1 MAFFVRPKRTEKHQQ
16 KASLLFVCIL
26 ASLWVP
32 ALAAAQAWPSHQDR
46 YNFFIEMLQGK
57 DGSSLP
63 LWSQQEPVPFHVVSL
78 YPVGTKLGLARINIT
93 QSVEHA
99 MDFGRTGCGRGIP
112 SIFRKETDPNKARFF
127 LFVAPN
133 YPVVRN
139 SPLYA
144 EQARWFAQNGYLS
157 ENQMQDIMTRA
168 ENAREV
174 VVTIPAL
181 QKNEPIARLITIVVP
196 EYSGKPGAA
205 VYEGVVRSFLPGRY
219 SDVVVPSFFNTGG
232 KRQDSKSAA
241 SRISGDTI
249 YQNDVDLISYLYRQ
263 FSERYLDYVGGS
275 PNPVKTSELFDAV
288 ARHLTIATSNR
299 RKNCKLVY

>member
-26 ASLWVP
+26 ASLWAP

-46 YNFFIEMLQGK
+46 YNFFMELLEGK

-63 LWSQQEPVPFHVVSL
+63 LWSQHEPVPFHVVSL

-99 MDFGRTGCGRGIP
+99 MDFGRTGCGLGIP
-112 SIFRKETDPNKARFF
+112 SIFRKETDPKKARFF
-127 LFVAPN
+127 LFVAPDFQL
-133 YPVVRN
+133 VSK
-139 SPLYA
+139 SPLFA
-144 EQARWFAQNGYLS
+144 EQARWFSRNGYFDGGQL
-157 ENQMQDIMTRA
+157 NDILASA
-168 ENAREV
+168 ENAKEV

-181 QKNEPIARLITIVVP
+181 PKNEPIARLITIVIP
-196 EYSGKPGAA
+196 EYSEKPGAA

-219 SDVVVPSFFNTGG
+219 SDAVIPSFFNTRG
-232 KRQDSKSAA
+232 KRQDSNSAA
-241 SRISGDTI
+241 SRISSDTI
-249 YQNDVDLISYLYRQ
+249 YPNDIEFLSYLYRQ
-263 FSERYLDYVGGS
+263 FSERYLDYIGGS
-275 PNPVKTSELFDAV
+275 RNPAKTSELFDAV
-288 ARHLTIATSNR
+288 ARHLTIATYKR